1 MTAHFMGF
9 SPLACE
15 FNEFDKKNKTPIITQ
30 QNKEQSLKRFILH
43 MAIF

>member
-1 MTAHFMGF
+1 MGF

-15 FNEFDKKNKTPIITQ
+15 FNEFVKNNNNPTITQ
-30 QNKEQSLKRFILH
+30 QNKEQPLKRFILL